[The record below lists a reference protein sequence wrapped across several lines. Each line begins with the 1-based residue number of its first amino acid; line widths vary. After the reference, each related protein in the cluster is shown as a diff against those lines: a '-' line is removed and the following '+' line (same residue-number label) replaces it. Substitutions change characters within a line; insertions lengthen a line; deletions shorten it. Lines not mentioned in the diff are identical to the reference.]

1 MPQENLVDQDTLLA
15 RAITAHAKA
24 KRSPNAS
31 LEHSRALESSK
42 GQIFIEL
49 RSRNDEALAIYQY
62 HANSG
67 QLRLK

>member
-24 KRSPNAS
+24 RRSPSAS
-31 LEHSRALESSK
+31 LKHSRALESGM

-49 RSRNDEALAIYQY
+49 KSQEDETIAIYQY